1 MKRSALSAF
10 GVVACS
16 GLLLTACANYGAIGD
31 GEGERAPVAANSR
44 QTALFSALDGNGDGV
59 VSQDELINYFQAHD
73 RTGDGELDASEF
85 AAFESPSLAEP
96 NHPRGSEA
104 NNVTRDF
111 PQQLRNP
118 EPTGPEVARP
128 PALEERL

>member
-1 MKRSALSAF
+1 MKCSALSAF
-10 GVVACS
+10 GVVACF
-16 GLLLTACANYGAIGD
+16 GLLTACANYGTSGD
-31 GEGERAPVAANSR
+31 TEGGMAPVAANSR
-44 QTALFSALDGNGDGV
+44 QTTLFSALDGNGDGV

-85 AAFESPSLAEP
+85 AAFEIPGLAGP

-104 NNVTRDF
+104 NGISRDF

-128 PALEERL
+128 PALKERL